1 MTLSQAGHKLDHF
14 EWDSSVTFSIS
25 FRFLSNAARLLSATQ
40 TTIPTSDRKK
50 YQVFMNKL
58 WSLLRNQ
65 KKVQSSKSSKNA
77 IESYSIFNVATT
89 FNSSRETWRTLATT
103 KIVNTNQ
110 THHGWLVKALPAKP
124 AVQKHATNVLLC
136 ASTPS
141 LVRCYFPKCQQGLDW
156 SLKKGRQIL
165 HEITNS
171 YQD

>member
-1 MTLSQAGHKLDHF
+1 MLSQAGHKLDHF
-14 EWDSSVTFSIS
+14 EWDCSVTFSIS
-25 FRFLSNAARLLSATQ
+25 FRFLSNAAQGATQ
-40 TTIPTSDRKK
+40 TRIPTSDGKK

-58 WSLLRNQ
+58 WSLVRNQ
-65 KKVQSSKSSKNA
+65 KKVQSSKSSKSA
-77 IESYSIFNVATT
+77 IRKPLYFQRGYH
-89 FNSSRETWRTLATT
+89 SSRETWRTLATT